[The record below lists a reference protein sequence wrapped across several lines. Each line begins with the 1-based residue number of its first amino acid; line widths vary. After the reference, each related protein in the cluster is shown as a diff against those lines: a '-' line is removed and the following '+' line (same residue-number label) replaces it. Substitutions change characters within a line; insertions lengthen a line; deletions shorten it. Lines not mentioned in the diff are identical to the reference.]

1 MKFAVFG
8 AGAIG
13 GLIAARLAATGQ
25 DVSVVARGAH
35 LAAIQQRGL
44 RVRSGIFGES
54 TCRPR
59 ASKDPAEIGPV
70 DVVVLAVKAHSLSG
84 IAPSLGALFGP
95 DTICVTTQNGIPW
108 WYFEGL
114 GGRWAGTRL
123 ESVDPGGTI
132 AAHIDSRRII
142 GSVVYISA
150 SLAEPGVLDHVEG
163 ARLPVGELDGS
174 RSTRVQNLASVFTDA
189 GLKSSVRS
197 NIRADIWTKLLGN
210 ATFNPISALTR
221 ATMKQLLDTPETRRL
236 IAEGMEEVRAV
247 ASALDVAISVSTEK
261 RIAGAEQVGHH
272 KTSMLQ
278 DLEAG
283 RPLEL
288 EPILGAVVEL
298 AGKTGVSVPRLES
311 LYACAQL
318 LSANISHPMD

>member
-13 GLIAARLAATGQ
+13 GLIAARLLDTGQ
-25 DVSVVARGAH
+25 EVSVIARGAH
-35 LAAIQQRGL
+35 LAAIRQRGL
-44 RVRSGIFGES
+44 RIRSTVFGES
-54 TCRPR
+54 TSRPR
-59 ASKDPAEIGPV
+59 ASEDPAGIGPV
-70 DVVVLAVKAHSLSG
+70 DVVVLAVKAHSLTA
-84 IAPSLGALFGP
+84 IAPSLGPLFGP
-95 DTICVTTQNGIPW
+95 ETICVTTQNGIPW

-114 GGRWAGTRL
+114 SGRWAGTRL
-123 ESVDPGGTI
+123 DSVDPGGTI
-132 AAHIDSRRII
+132 AAHIDSRRVI

-150 SLAEPGVLDHVEG
+150 SLVEPGVLDHVEG
-163 ARLPVGELDGS
+163 ARLPIGELDGS
-174 RSTRVQNLASVFTDA
+174 RSERVRDLASVLTTA

-197 NIRADIWTKLLGN
+197 DIRADIWTKLLGN

-221 ATMKQLLDTPETRRL
+221 ATMKQLLDAPETRRL

-247 ASALDVAISVSTEK
+247 AAALGASISISTEK
-261 RIAGAEQVGHH
+261 RMAGAEQVGHH

-298 AGKTGVSVPRLES
+298 AGKTGVAVPRLAS
-311 LYACAQL
+311 LYACVKL
-318 LSANISHPMD
+318 LSANVTR

>member
-13 GLIAARLAATGQ
+13 GLIAARLSESDQ
-25 DVSVVARGAH
+25 DVAVVARGAN
-35 LAAIQQRGL
+35 LAAIQQQGL
-44 RVRSGIFGES
+44 RVRSTMFGEF

-59 ASKDPAEIGPV
+59 AVEDPAEIGPV
-70 DVVVLAVKAHSLSG
+70 DVVVLAVKAHSLTA
-84 IAPSLGALFGP
+84 IAPGLRPLLGR
-95 DTICVTTQNGIPW
+95 DTVCVTTQNGIPW

-114 GGRWAGTRL
+114 GGRWAGTHL
-123 ESVDPGGTI
+123 DSVDPGGTI
-132 AAHIDSRRII
+132 ATHIDSRRVI

-150 SLAEPGVLDHVEG
+150 SLVEPGVLDHVEG

-174 RSTRVQNLASVFTDA
+174 RSERVRALADVLTVA
-189 GLKSSVRS
+189 GLRSSVRS
-197 NIRADIWTKLLGN
+197 HIRADIWTKLLGN

-236 IAEGMEEVRAV
+236 IADGMEEVRAV
-247 ASALDVAISVSTEK
+247 AASLDVAVSISTEK

-288 EPILGAVVEL
+288 EPLLGAVVEL
-298 AGKTGVSVPRLES
+298 AGKTGVAVPRLES
-311 LYACAQL
+311 LYACAKL
-318 LSANISHPMD
+318 LSANVSG

>member
-1 MKFAVFG
+1 MKFVVFG

-13 GLIAARLAATGQ
+13 GLIAARLLDSGE
-25 DVSVVARGAH
+25 DVSVIARGAH
-35 LAAIQQRGL
+35 LAAIRERGL
-44 RVRSGIFGES
+44 RIRSSVFGES
-54 TCRPR
+54 ISRPR
-59 ASKDPAEIGPV
+59 ASEDPAGIGSV
-70 DVVVLAVKAHSLSG
+70 DVVVLAVKAHSLTA
-84 IAPSLGALFGP
+84 IAPNLTPLFGP
-95 DTICVTTQNGIPW
+95 ETICVTTQNGIPW

-114 GGRWAGTRL
+114 SGRWAGTRL
-123 ESVDPGGTI
+123 DSVDPGGTI
-132 AAHIDSRRII
+132 AAHIDSRRVI

-150 SLAEPGVLDHVEG
+150 SLTEPGVLDHVEG

-174 RSTRVQNLASVFTDA
+174 RSKRVRDLAAALTAA

-197 NIRADIWTKLLGN
+197 DIRADIWTKLLGN
-210 ATFNPISALTR
+210 ATVNPVSALSR
-221 ATMKQLLDTPETRRL
+221 ATMKQLLDAPETRRL

-247 ASALDVAISVSTEK
+247 AAALGVSISISTEK

-298 AGKTGVSVPRLES
+298 AAKTGVAVPRLES
-311 LYACAQL
+311 LYACAKL
-318 LSANISHPMD
+318 LSANVSG